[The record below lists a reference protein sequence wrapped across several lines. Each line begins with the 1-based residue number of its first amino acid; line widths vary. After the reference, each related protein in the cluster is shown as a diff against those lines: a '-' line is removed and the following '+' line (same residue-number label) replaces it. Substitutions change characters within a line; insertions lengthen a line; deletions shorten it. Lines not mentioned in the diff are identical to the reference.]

1 MNGASQE
8 PVTAVNGELPEWT
21 LDHVDPARMK
31 VLALMLA
38 DPNPL
43 HYDVEAARR
52 AGFAER
58 VNQGPANMAFLLNML
73 RAAFPGGRVTRLRV
87 QLRGTVLAGQGVRA
101 GGRIVGREPV
111 AGGESVTCEVHLD
124 GPDGAR
130 VLTGEA
136 TVVVAGEAVTAEAIA
151 PVATEAVT
159 ADAIAPVATRAVACE
174 AAVRRRGAPG

>member
-1 MNGASQE
+1 
-8 PVTAVNGELPEWT
+8 VNDELPEWT
-21 LDHVDPARMK
+21 LDHVDPGSMK
-31 VLALMLA
+31 VLALLLA

-58 VNQGPANMAFLLNML
+58 VNQGPSNMAMLLNML
-73 RAAFPGGRVTRLRV
+73 RAAFPDGRVSRLRV

-101 GGRIVGREPV
+101 GGRIVRRERVAGRE
-111 AGGESVTCEVHLD
+111 AVTCEVHLD

-136 TVVVAGEAVTAEAIA
+136 TVLQAAGAPSPVDEDARTREVAG
-151 PVATEAVT
+151 
-159 ADAIAPVATRAVACE
+159 
-174 AAVRRRGAPG
+174 